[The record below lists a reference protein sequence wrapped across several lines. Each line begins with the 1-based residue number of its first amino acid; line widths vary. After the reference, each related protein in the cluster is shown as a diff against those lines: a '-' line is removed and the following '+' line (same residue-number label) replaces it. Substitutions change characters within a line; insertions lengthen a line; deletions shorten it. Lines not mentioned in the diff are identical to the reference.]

1 MLTCSSF
8 RMSMDVRKL
17 HKHRQIS
24 GGLPVMWNPAVP
36 GMEDAHIC
44 AVLSFRRIRRYPVL
58 PFKTAEKHV
67 RFTGWLTA
75 VECVLCSNVCLH
87 LNTCSRVCGR
97 TTRRFRK
104 DLQLIRFP
112 AIQIHVIRE
121 KVFRLDR
128 FAVDIFDRI
137 AEDMIVMFR
146 KIF

>member
-1 MLTCSSF
+1 
-8 RMSMDVRKL
+8 MDYLLCGNLPYPAWK
-17 HKHRQIS
+17 KHIS
-24 GGLPVMWNPAVP
+24 VQN
-36 GMEDAHIC
+36 
-44 AVLSFRRIRRYPVL
+44 LSNRRIRRYLVCRLKRPEARD
-58 PFKTAEKHV
+58 FSHV